1 MRRPRPFLGILLWS
15 AVGAVLIALIAA
27 GILTNTILRSVEKN
41 LPNTLIEQ
49 LHDLAFIVEDLAEL
63 VTIAELTKAV
73 PNSANFQRLRKKVSA
88 VQAAIVGL
96 RSTYVFDNLIQAS
109 AFHAVVAPAITDVQ
123 LWLSEGVSG
132 YGPETETTIEVVLS
146 RLTGAFQKARDLN
159 HASENSAQMILNEQR
174 DRLDRFLVGVNV
186 LFTLALVITLIMVVL
201 LIRQHLL
208 QRREVEARQ
217 ERERAE
223 QSLRASEHQF
233 RTLFNNAVDA
243 IAIHDLEGHILEVN
257 DVLCDRLGYNREE
270 LLRMTPMDI
279 DAPDYV
285 HSIPDRM
292 NEVERKGNAF
302 FETVHVRRDGSSMP
316 VDVSSRMIDFGG
328 RVAILSTA
336 RDITE
341 RKIAEEALH
350 KSEERFRLLFN
361 SISDAVFVHGYSD
374 EGLPGRFI
382 EVNDVACQRLGY
394 SRDELL
400 RMRPVDIGAP
410 ETFALV
416 PEVMRKLWANKHVV
430 WEGIH
435 ISKDGRK
442 IPVEISNRL
451 FDFEG
456 KPTTFATVRD
466 ITERKQAEQALRES
480 QERFQELA
488 ELLPETIFEMDAS
501 GRITFVNRNAFGHFG
516 LSQDDFERGMNGFD
530 MIAPE
535 DRPRAIENSI
545 RVMRGEKLGLNEY
558 LALKRD
564 GSTFPVI
571 MHSTAKY
578 LDGKPVGIRGIV
590 IDITETKKLEA
601 QLRQAHK
608 MEAVG
613 TLAGGIAHDFN
624 NLLQAVQGYAE
635 LLLLKGREGDVGYRE
650 LQEISRAAKR
660 GGELTR
666 QLLMF
671 SRKME
676 STLQPVDLNR
686 VVEDLRMLL
695 ERTIPKM
702 IEIELRLTGNLHA
715 VSADISQIEQVL
727 MNLAVNARDAMPDGG
742 KLTIETRNAIAD
754 EEVRRSQPEL
764 TPGNYVA
771 LAVADTGQGMDKTTL
786 EHVFDPF
793 FTT

>member
-1 MRRPRPFLGILLWS
+1 
-15 AVGAVLIALIAA
+15 
-27 GILTNTILRSVEKN
+27 
-41 LPNTLIEQ
+41 
-49 LHDLAFIVEDLAEL
+49 
-63 VTIAELTKAV
+63 
-73 PNSANFQRLRKKVSA
+73 
-88 VQAAIVGL
+88 
-96 RSTYVFDNLIQAS
+96 
-109 AFHAVVAPAITDVQ
+109 
-123 LWLSEGVSG
+123 
-132 YGPETETTIEVVLS
+132 
-146 RLTGAFQKARDLN
+146 
-159 HASENSAQMILNEQR
+159 
-174 DRLDRFLVGVNV
+174 
-186 LFTLALVITLIMVVL
+186 
-201 LIRQHLL
+201 
-208 QRREVEARQ
+208 
-217 ERERAE
+217 
-223 QSLRASEHQF
+223 
-233 RTLFNNAVDA
+233 
-243 IAIHDLEGHILEVN
+243 
-257 DVLCDRLGYNREE
+257 
-270 LLRMTPMDI
+270 
-279 DAPDYV
+279 
-285 HSIPDRM
+285 
-292 NEVERKGNAF
+292 
-302 FETVHVRRDGSSMP
+302 
-316 VDVSSRMIDFGG
+316 
-328 RVAILSTA
+328 
-336 RDITE
+336 
-341 RKIAEEALH
+341 
-350 KSEERFRLLFN
+350 
-361 SISDAVFVHGYSD
+361 
-374 EGLPGRFI
+374 
-382 EVNDVACQRLGY
+382 
-394 SRDELL
+394 
-400 RMRPVDIGAP
+400 
-410 ETFALV
+410 
-416 PEVMRKLWANKHVV
+416 
-430 WEGIH
+430 
-435 ISKDGRK
+435 
-442 IPVEISNRL
+442 
-451 FDFEG
+451 
-456 KPTTFATVRD
+456 
-466 ITERKQAEQALRES
+466 
-480 QERFQELA
+480 
-488 ELLPETIFEMDAS
+488 
-501 GRITFVNRNAFGHFG
+501 FVNRNAFGHFG

-686 VVEDLRMLL
+686 VVEELRMLL

-793 FTT
+793 FTTKEVGKGTGLGLAMVYGIVKNHRGYITCVSKPGEGTRFEIYLPAIAGTQATPPVDARETELRGGSETVLLVDDDDSVRALGAELLQMFGYSVISANDGESALQVYGETRGGIDLVILDLIMPGIGGTQCLERLLEMDPRVRVVVASGYSIGGQIERVAEIGARAFIHKPYDVDEMLMTVRGVLDQE